1 MYVLLHGRNG
11 EVKGRVYIPASR
23 EANRASYNIT
33 THRLTSVRGGT
44 ALEYTGNTGG
54 GCGGFRGKATVM
66 SFFTAFFRDIKH

>member
-1 MYVLLHGRNG
+1 MYVLLHGRNE
-11 EVKGRVYIPASR
+11 EVKGRVSC
-23 EANRASYNIT
+23 EGNRASYNIT

>member
-1 MYVLLHGRNG
+1 MHVLLHGRNE
-11 EVKGRVYIPASR
+11 EVKGRVCR